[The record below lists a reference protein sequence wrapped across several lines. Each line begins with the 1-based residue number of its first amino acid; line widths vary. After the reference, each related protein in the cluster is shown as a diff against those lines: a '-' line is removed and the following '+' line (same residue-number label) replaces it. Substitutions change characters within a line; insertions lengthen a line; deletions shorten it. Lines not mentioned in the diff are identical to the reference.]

1 MQTVRTLLNYLLEG
15 FIGLGLVSGMAA
27 LGVISTRAVVERR
40 REIGMLRAIG
50 LRRQL
55 VQASFLMEV
64 SFVAVLG
71 IGVGV
76 GVALGVLLA
85 RNVFVYLAS
94 NFRELQLSLP
104 WEEIALIAGIAYVA
118 APLTTLVATWQA
130 GRIEPTEAL
139 RYE

>member
-1 MQTVRTLLNYLLEG
+1 
-15 FIGLGLVSGMAA
+15 MAA

-71 IGVGV
+71 IGV